1 LNFNPENCF
10 DKLFLELSDSK
21 KKARHLAVTGLFFR
35 PSDRAG
41 LPRRP
46 SGRVSPG
53 SYQAVAGL
61 LASAMITSATLRGT
75 GS

>member
-1 LNFNPENCF
+1 M
-10 DKLFLELSDSK
+10 
-21 KKARHLAVTGLFFR
+21 KKARHLAVTGLVFR
-35 PSDRAG
+35 PYGRAG
-41 LPRRP
+41 LPHRP
-46 SGRVSPG
+46 SDRVSPG